1 VTVNKI
7 FPKFSIF
14 SRLAQKMA
22 SADQLDE
29 LDALFA
35 IYGEEVVINKAA
47 EPFSCQVDTYF
58 CSRKTCRV

>member
-1 VTVNKI
+1 
-7 FPKFSIF
+7 
-14 SRLAQKMA
+14 MA

-35 IYGEEVVINKAA
+35 IYGEEAVINKAA

-58 CSRKTCRV
+58 CSRKT